1 MFNFQNSLY
10 LDEPFERIFSVMQ
23 TDFVEPDSPVIESAS
38 KQKGTHRPFF
48 LLLHIAAFL
57 VGLTVIVVLVYRNQE
72 IISEALLDVGSGF
85 FLLVSLNLT
94 RHLMRAASM
103 YRAVA
108 PELRTFKYRSA
119 VAARFGGEAVTLFS
133 AFTGPYLGDATKVML
148 MKKHLPVTQGAS
160 AVIIDNILYY
170 TSVIVLV
177 LTGVIILVASYG
189 STGTTMSRVLL
200 IIVIAMVVAFTVF
213 ALAILFQVTPLTH
226 TIDLFAKRNLAPKFL
241 VNKRASILNV
251 ENNVFQF
258 YHNRPMDFF
267 LVFGI
272 SLCVQMVSVTE
283 VYYALTF
290 LGYEPTFTK
299 AFIIESLT
307 KIVNLTYGFIPA
319 NMGVYEGGNV
329 LILKTLGYGAMA
341 SGIGVALALVRRGT
355 SLCGNLIG
363 VIVLFWRGAAGGMN
377 RLAKKSD

>member
-1 MFNFQNSLY
+1 MFNIQNSIY
-10 LDEPFERIFSVMQ
+10 LNEPFERIFSVMQ

-38 KQKGTHRPFF
+38 KQKGSHRPFF
-48 LLLHIAAFL
+48 LLLHVAAFL
-57 VGLTVIVVLVYRNQE
+57 LGLTVVIVLVYRNRE
-72 IISEALLDVGSGF
+72 TISTALLDVGFGF
-85 FLLVSLNLT
+85 ILLVSLNLT
-94 RHLMRAASM
+94 RHFLRAASM

-108 PELRTFKYRSA
+108 PERRTFKYRSA

-133 AFTGPYLGDATKVML
+133 AFTGPYLGDATKVVL
-148 MKKHLPVTQGAS
+148 MKKHLPVAHGAS

-170 TSVIVLV
+170 TSVIILV
-177 LTGVIILVASYG
+177 LSGVVILVVRYG
-189 STGTTMSRVLL
+189 SSGTTMSRILL
-200 IIVIAMVVAFTVF
+200 IIVIAMVIAFTVF
-213 ALAILFQVTPLTH
+213 ALAILFRVTPLTH
-226 TIDLFAKRNLAPKFL
+226 TIDFLAKRNLAPKFL
-241 VNKRASILNV
+241 VKKRESILNV

-258 YHNRPMDFF
+258 YHNRPVDFL

-283 VYYALTF
+283 VYYAMTF

-319 NMGVYEGGNV
+319 NMGIYEGGNE
-329 LILKTLGYGAMA
+329 LILKTLGYGATP
-341 SGIGVALALVRRGT
+341 GVGVALALVRRGT

-377 RLAKKSD
+377 RLAKKSE

>member
-1 MFNFQNSLY
+1 
-10 LDEPFERIFSVMQ
+10 MQ
-23 TDFVEPDSPVIESAS
+23 PDLAELDSPDVESES
-38 KQKGTHRPFF
+38 KQKGPHRPIF
-48 LLLHIAAFL
+48 LLFHVAAFL
-57 VGLTVIVVLVYRNQE
+57 LGLAVVVVLVYSNRAT
-72 IISEALLDVGSGF
+72 ISEALLDVGFGF
-85 FLLVSLNLT
+85 LLLVSLNLI

-108 PELRTFKYRSA
+108 PERRTFKYRSA

-133 AFTGPYLGDATKVML
+133 AFTGPFLGDATKVML
-148 MKKHLPVTQGAS
+148 MKKHIPVTHGAS
-160 AVIIDNILYY
+160 AVILDNILYY

-177 LTGVIILVASYG
+177 LSGVVILVVNYG
-189 STGTTMSRVLL
+189 SSGTTMSRILL
-200 IIVIAMVVAFTVF
+200 AIVIAMVVVFTVF
-213 ALAILFQVTPLTH
+213 ALAILFRVTPLTH
-226 TIDLFAKRNLAPKFL
+226 TIDFLNKRDLAPKFL
-241 VNKRASILNV
+241 VKKRESILNV

-258 YHNRPMDFF
+258 YHNRPADFF

-283 VYYALTF
+283 VYFAMTF
-290 LGYEPTFTK
+290 LGYQPTFTK

-319 NMGVYEGGNV
+319 NVGVYESGNV

-363 VIVLFWRGAAGGMN
+363 VIILFWRGATGGMN
-377 RLAKKSD
+377 RISKKSA